1 MGNTPDTDLTLA
13 HALLAAA
20 NAEIDRIHRAL
31 DLDSSEF
38 VCECGDP
45 RCKDR
50 ITISRAEY
58 DLLVAS
64 SQPIVAA
71 HVDDERREQLRVLR
85 SRGHELER
93 ALSRGAAKRRN
104 GAGSPAPPR
113 H

>member
-13 HALLAAA
+13 QALLAAA

-31 DLDSSEF
+31 DLDSSDF

-50 ITISRAEY
+50 VTISRAEY
-58 DLLVAS
+58 DALVAS

-85 SRGHELER
+85 IRGQELEK
-93 ALSRGAAKRRN
+93 ALAGAAAKRRN
-104 GAGSPAPPR
+104 GGG
-113 H
+113 

>member
-1 MGNTPDTDLTLA
+1 MGYTPDTDLTLA
-13 HALLAAA
+13 QALLAAA

-31 DLDSSEF
+31 DLASSDF

-50 ITISRAEY
+50 VTISRAEY
-58 DLLVAS
+58 DQLVAS

-85 SRGHELER
+85 IRGQELETTL
-93 ALSRGAAKRRN
+93 AGAAAKRRN
-104 GAGSPAPPR
+104 GAGSR
-113 H
+113 T